1 MQQEKQ
7 RLLAADGQSVL
18 SMVANKTS
26 GVFHAFSWQIVAHY
40 TRAFRHCKR

>member
-1 MQQEKQ
+1 M
-7 RLLAADGQSVL
+7 AADWRLVL
-18 SMVANKTS
+18 SVAANKTH